1 MPILGTIASQITGR
15 LSTNSYES
23 IQTVTVG
30 SGGSSTISFTSIPQ
44 TYKHLQIRAI
54 GRSDAASG
62 LSWSYLRF
70 NGDSGTNYVSHY
82 LQGDGGAPTTGALI
96 GTGQNTENRLSDFP
110 RADAT
115 SGIFGAAIYD
125 ILEYTNTNKY
135 KATRVLGGV
144 DKNGSGVADFYS
156 GLWLSTAA
164 ITSITLT
171 PQTANWVEYSQ
182 FALYGIKGV

>member
-44 TYKHLQIRAI
+44 TYKHLQIRGI

-62 LSWSYLRF
+62 LSWSYLKF
-70 NGDSGTNYVSHY
+70 NGDGGTNYVSHY
-82 LQGDGGAPTTGALI
+82 LQGNGSGTASTGALL
-96 GTGQNTENRLSDFP
+96 GSGANTENRLSDFP

-125 ILEYTNTNKY
+125 ILEYHLNH
-135 KATRVLGGV
+135 
-144 DKNGSGVADFYS
+144 FM
-156 GLWLSTAA
+156 
-164 ITSITLT
+164 
-171 PQTANWVEYSQ
+171 
-182 FALYGIKGV
+182 